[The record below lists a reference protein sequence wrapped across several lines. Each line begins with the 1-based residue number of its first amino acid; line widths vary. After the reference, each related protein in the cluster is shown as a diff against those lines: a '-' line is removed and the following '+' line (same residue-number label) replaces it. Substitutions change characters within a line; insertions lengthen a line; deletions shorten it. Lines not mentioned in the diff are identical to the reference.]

1 VGVPK
6 GLQASQY
13 HLALTE
19 IASAPMA
26 NDPKMWSRPVIR
38 SIEPGHRQA
47 TWAELFFDLIFVVA
61 VAQLATF
68 LLHNVTFR
76 GAAIYA
82 LAYLPVW
89 LSWVFA
95 TLYSNRFDTDDL
107 GQRLITFA
115 QMLAV
120 AAMAASIAE
129 ETGIQFAVA
138 LAAFRLLVALSYSRV
153 RAAVPAAVP
162 MANRLIIQMLVS
174 AGIWIASTFVEGN
187 VRLAFWAA
195 AILVE
200 LAVALVPK
208 WQRLVA
214 TVPLHLSH
222 LPERFGLFTIIV
234 LGETV
239 LAVVIGVS
247 EAHWA
252 ASAAIF
258 GAVGLTI
265 SFSLWWI
272 YFETVTARAM
282 HNLGGFR
289 PIGWILAHAP
299 LVMGITALGVGIE
312 IAVHFA
318 RGEELHT
325 AEALVLGGSLCLAL
339 LSLGLIGAAD
349 KVYGSWVRAFMQR
362 LPAAV
367 LVFVVALLPISAQ
380 AVLTILAII
389 TAAQA
394 TYDVWA
400 SRAHALTPAED
411 GSPA

>member
-1 VGVPK
+1 MTTQQGFWN
-6 GLQASQY
+6 Q
-13 HLALTE
+13 
-19 IASAPMA
+19 
-26 NDPKMWSRPVIR
+26 PVIR
-38 SIEPGHRQA
+38 SVEPGHRQA

-68 LLHNVTFR
+68 LLHNVTWR
-76 GAAIYA
+76 GAGIYV

-115 QMLAV
+115 QMLTV

-129 ETGIQFAVA
+129 ETGIQFAIA
-138 LAAFRLLVALSYSRV
+138 IAAFRLLVALSYARV
-153 RAAVPAAVP
+153 RAAVPAAIP
-162 MANRLIIQMLVS
+162 IANRMMGQMLIS
-174 AGIWIASTFVEGN
+174 AGIWIASAFVEGN
-187 VRLAFWAA
+187 LRLSFWAA
-195 AILVE
+195 AVLVE
-200 LAVALVPK
+200 VAIAFVPR

-214 TVPLHLSH
+214 SVPLHLHH

-239 LAVVIGVS
+239 LAVVIGVA
-247 EAHWA
+247 EAHLA

-258 GAVGLTI
+258 GAIGLTI

-272 YFETVTARAM
+272 YFETVTARAV
-282 HNLGGFR
+282 HKLGGFR
-289 PIGWILAHAP
+289 PVGWILAHAP

-312 IAVHFA
+312 IAVHFES
-318 RGEELHT
+318 GESLPT
-325 AEALVLGGSLCLAL
+325 AEALVLGGSLCVAL

-349 KVYGSWVRAFMQR
+349 EVDGSWVRAFLQR
-362 LPAAV
+362 VPAAT

-380 AVLTILAII
+380 AILTVLAII

-394 TYDVWA
+394 AYDVWA
-400 SRAHALTPAED
+400 SRAQASTPVNE